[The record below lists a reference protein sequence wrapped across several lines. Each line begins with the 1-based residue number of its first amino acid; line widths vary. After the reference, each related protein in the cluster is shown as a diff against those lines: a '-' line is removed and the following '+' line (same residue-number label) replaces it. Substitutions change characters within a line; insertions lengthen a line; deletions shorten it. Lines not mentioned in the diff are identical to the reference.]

1 MKGPFMTEGPS
12 MREHQTLG
20 SILVVDDDP
29 GTRDAIQEILADA
42 GYEVRVAHHGA
53 MALEVLEATR
63 RPCLIL
69 LDVRMP
75 VMDGR
80 DFLAQLRQHP
90 AYSQIP
96 VVVCTANEREL
107 PPGAQALLK
116 KPFELDELLATVR
129 AHCG

>member
-1 MKGPFMTEGPS
+1 MTERQS
-12 MREHQTLG
+12 SE

-42 GYEVRVAHHGA
+42 GYEVLVAHDGE
-53 MALEVLEATR
+53 MALEVLGKAK

-75 VMDGR
+75 VMDGAE
-80 DFLAQLRQHP
+80 FLAQLRQHP
-90 AYSQIP
+90 AYNQLP
-96 VVVCTANEREL
+96 VVVCTSNERAA